1 MQYLFGR
8 RGLGIVNP
16 VEIADKEYHISI
28 RITEELVGLIYRHN
42 ETTLKKLDGVKI
54 KCTVDSLELAKE
66 LWRKKELAEITSA
79 VDVTTRESWER
90 ARWMVCCTS
99 DAYS

>member
-28 RITEELVGLIYRHN
+28 RITEELVGLIYRH
-42 ETTLKKLDGVKI
+42 ETTLKKLDGIKI

-66 LWRKKELAEITSA
+66 LWLKKELAEVTSA
-79 VDVTTRESWER
+79 VDVTTRESGER